1 MLCEGLGRNRM
12 PTSRETIRA
21 ITCGWVLSC
30 TLYCGGLGAQSFEL
44 ERLETDD
51 MRLIYSDP
59 LQTYLVPHVVRS
71 FHNSM
76 EFQRYIFDW
85 TPWEKSSVL
94 LTDFSDYGN
103 ARAGSVPFNF
113 VQVDIA
119 PLSRTFETFPAS
131 ERIYM
136 LMNHELVHLAT
147 GDVWNEQDA
156 WWRRAFFGKPA
167 PSQEHPETLLYAYL
181 AAPRDVAPRWYFEG
195 SAVFMET
202 WMSGGLG
209 RAQGAFD
216 EMVFRAKVRDGA
228 QFYSNLGLVS
238 EGTRIDFMAGTNAY
252 LYGTRFMSY
261 LAWMYAPQAV
271 IEWLKRGADSER
283 YYADQFHAVF
293 GKPLEA
299 AWNEWIEWEHG
310 FQQANLE
317 AVRQY
322 PLTEVRRLT
331 STGLGSISR
340 SFFDPDTNTLIGG
353 FMYPGVVAHI
363 GVLSAADGSIKRLT
377 DIKGPM
383 KYRVT
388 ATAWDPLGRTL
399 FYTTDNAGY
408 RDLVALDVDT
418 GKKRVLLKDAR
429 IGDIAFNRADQS
441 IWGLRHLNG
450 YVTLVRIPPPY
461 DAWSQVYTWPYG
473 SEPFELDVAPDGTL
487 LSASVAEISGQQFLR
502 VFSTT
507 DLLTGTASPVAEFN
521 FGTAIPEGF
530 VFSPDGRYLF
540 GSSYYTGVS
549 NIFRYEIATQ
559 EIEGVSNAETGFFRP
574 IPLEDGSLIVF
585 EFTGEGWVP
594 AVLDPEPLE
603 DLSAITFL
611 GNEIVKKYPVVRE
624 WSLTRKL
631 DEFDLE
637 SVVTERGKF
646 NPNRGLELT
655 SAYPI
660 IEGYRDTFALG
671 YNWMFHNTFALSSVQ
686 ANLSYSL
693 DGSISSSER
702 LHADIEYRGIYWNLR
717 YWHNNADF
725 YDLFGPTERSRKG
738 DAVIGGYRRSLIFD
752 EPRHLDFE
760 AEVGW
765 YTGLDTLPG
774 NQNVASDFEDL
785 LSVSAELNYSHT
797 KKSLGAVDHEKG
809 WRWKLGAYA
818 DHANGETFPRF
829 LAGIDFGFA
838 LPLKHASVWF
848 YNAAGVADGARNESL
863 ANWYFGAFGNNY
875 VDDREI
881 RRYREPYSF
890 PGFELDE
897 ISGQD
902 FFRSVLE
909 LNLPPIRFEEVGAP
923 SFYLQDLR
931 AALFAGGL
939 VTDAGDS
946 LFEETWS
953 TIGIQVDLAFTIVH
967 RLPMTLS
974 FGFAQGYIDG
984 KKWDEEWMIS
994 LKIL

>member
-1 MLCEGLGRNRM
+1 MFGIRCAIRGLCCWAVLACGMLH
-12 PTSRETIRA
+12 
-21 ITCGWVLSC
+21 
-30 TLYCGGLGAQSFEL
+30 AQSFEL
-44 ERLETDD
+44 DRLETED

-76 EFQRYIFDW
+76 EFQKYIFDW

-113 VQVDIA
+113 VQIDIA

-147 GDVWNEQDA
+147 GDVWSQQEA
-156 WWRRAFFGKPA
+156 WWRKVFFGKPSPA
-167 PSQEHPETLLYAYL
+167 QEHPESLLYAYL

-228 QFYSNLGLVS
+228 HFYSNLGLVS

-261 LAWMYAPQAV
+261 LAWQYSPQAV
-271 IEWLKRGADSER
+271 VEWLKRGEDSER
-283 YYADQFHAVF
+283 YYAHQFEHVF
-293 GKPLEA
+293 GKPLEEV
-299 AWNEWIEWEHG
+299 WDDWIEWEHE
-310 FQQANLE
+310 FQQENLE
-317 AVRQY
+317 AVRKF
-322 PLTEVRRLT
+322 PLTEVRPLV

-353 FMYPGVVAHI
+353 YMYPGVVAHI
-363 GVLSAADGSIKRLT
+363 GILSADEGKTRRLT

-388 ATAWDPLGRTL
+388 ATAWDPASRTF
-399 FYTTDNAGY
+399 FYTTDNSEY
-408 RDLVALDVDT
+408 RDLMALDVDT
-418 GKKRVLLKDAR
+418 GKKRMLLKDAR
-429 IGDIAFNRADQS
+429 IGDLAFNRADQS

-450 YVTLVRIPPPY
+450 YVTLVRIPHPY
-461 DAWSQVYTWPYG
+461 ESWSQVYTWAYG
-473 SEPFELDVAPDGTL
+473 NEPFELDVSPDGAL

-502 VFSTT
+502 VFRT
-507 DLLTGTASPVAEFN
+507 DELLNGNAEPTAEFN

-530 VFSPDGRYLF
+530 VFSPDNRYLY

-549 NIFRYEIATQ
+549 NIYRYEIATE
-559 EIEGVSNAETGFFRP
+559 EIEAVSNAETGFFRP

-585 EFTGEGWVP
+585 EYTGEGWVP
-594 AVLDPEPLE
+594 ALLDPKPLE
-603 DLSAITFL
+603 HVSAITFL
-611 GNEIVKKYPVVRE
+611 GNEIAKKYPVVRE
-624 WSLTRKL
+624 WSLTNKL
-631 DEFDLE
+631 DDFELDSL
-637 SVVTERGKF
+637 VTDRGKF
-646 NPNRGLELT
+646 NPNRGLALS

-660 IEGYRDTFALG
+660 IEGYRDTVALG
-671 YNWMFHNTFALSSVQ
+671 YNWMFQNTFALSSLQ
-686 ANLSYSL
+686 ANASYSL
-693 DGSISSSER
+693 DDSIESSER
-702 LHADIEYRGIYWNLR
+702 LHADIEYRGIYWRLR

-738 DAVIGGYRRSLIFD
+738 DAVIAGYQRALIFD

-760 AEVGW
+760 AELAW

-774 NQNVASDFEDL
+774 NQNVASDFDDL
-785 LSVSAELNYSHT
+785 LSAAVELDYTHT
-797 KKSLGAVDHEKG
+797 HKSLGAVDHEKG
-809 WRWKLGAYA
+809 WRWKAAAYA
-818 DHANGETFPRF
+818 DHANGETFPRV
-829 LAGIDFGFA
+829 LGGIDFGFA
-838 LPLKHASVWF
+838 LPIRHASLWL
-848 YNAAGVADGARNESL
+848 YNAAGVADGDREESL
-863 ANWYFGAFGNNY
+863 ANWYFGAFKNNY

-890 PGFELDE
+890 PGFEIDE

-902 FFRSVLE
+902 FFKSVLE
-909 LNLPPIRFEEVGAP
+909 LNLPPIRFEEVGVP

-931 AALFAGGL
+931 TALFAGAL
-939 VTDAGDS
+939 VTDIGDS
-946 LFEETWS
+946 VFEENYTS
-953 TIGIQVDLAFTIVH
+953 LGVQIDLAFTIVH
-967 RLPMTLS
+967 RLPMTIS
-974 FGFAQGYIDG
+974 FGYAQGYIDG
-984 KKWDEEWMIS
+984 RKWDEEWMVS